1 MNKYHESKLMQQEI
15 KISFMYTQKWRI
27 FDTGQFLSAF
37 IYLNC
42 TGQQCKNLRKAAL
55 QSIGQMIFNIDVLAS
70 SLNMRCQQKH

>member
-1 MNKYHESKLMQQEI
+1 
-15 KISFMYTQKWRI
+15 MYTKKWRI

-55 QSIGQMIFNIDVLAS
+55 QSIGQMTFNIDVLAIITQFEHEMS
-70 SLNMRCQQKH
+70 TETLKKMQQYL